1 MQVPSIAGSPGNL
14 PNHLIVE
21 KIRAGNS
28 VIRNPVLASYAAK
41 GVLPYRGL
49 GTSIRR
55 ALTGWPTVDLIDDRD
70 ACTFTAIVGLPAT
83 RNAPRT
89 VASAPIIQGN
99 APINAPLTDL
109 QRSMLALIAADPSI
123 SYDALAAT
131 LGCDRTTVMRNVRV
145 LKTMGLLR
153 REGSR
158 KTGRWVV
165 VS

>member
-1 MQVPSIAGSPGNL
+1 
-14 PNHLIVE
+14 
-21 KIRAGNS
+21 
-28 VIRNPVLASYAAK
+28 
-41 GVLPYRGL
+41 
-49 GTSIRR
+49 
-55 ALTGWPTVDLIDDRD
+55 
-70 ACTFTAIVGLPAT
+70 
-83 RNAPRT
+83 
-89 VASAPIIQGN
+89 
-99 APINAPLTDL
+99 
-109 QRSMLALIAADPSI
+109 MLALIAADPSI